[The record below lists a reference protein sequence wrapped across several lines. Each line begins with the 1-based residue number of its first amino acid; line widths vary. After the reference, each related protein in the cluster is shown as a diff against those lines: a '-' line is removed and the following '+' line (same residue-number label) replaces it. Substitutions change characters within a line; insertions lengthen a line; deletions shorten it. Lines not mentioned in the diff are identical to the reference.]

1 MKRKWVL
8 FAVLAVFFLIGA
20 LYPVWKFTDT
30 ETALFD
36 KRQQIKVIILSD
48 SLQCERYNSELMQS
62 VNASSQYKETADVIA
77 LHRAD
82 SELERLKIEL
92 RMLKKQK
99 AFMEKSSSLI
109 EPLIKIYQHDRDSMR
124 VVFKKTQN
132 NSPFFLSLRKFF
144 PFNGERADAF
154 DNVKAYALSKLKT
167 PSTATF
173 ASYSDENTTVGKN
186 GNIYSVISYVD
197 AQNGY
202 GAMIREKYFG
212 VVQRSKEGKW
222 LLRGFLFL

>member
-1 MKRKWVL
+1 MRKWSL
-8 FAVLAVFFLIGA
+8 FTALAVSGLLGA
-20 LYPVWKFTDT
+20 SYPTWKFVNT
-30 ETALFD
+30 ETTLFE
-36 KRQQIKVIILSD
+36 KRQQMKVIILSD
-48 SLQCERYNSELMQS
+48 SLECERYNAELMQS

-77 LHRAD
+77 LHGAGG
-82 SELERLKIEL
+82 ELERLRIEL

-99 AFMEKSSSLI
+99 AFMEESSSLI
-109 EPLIKIYQHDRDSMR
+109 DPLIKIYQRDRDSMR

-132 NSPFFLSLRKFF
+132 NSQLFLTARKFF
-144 PFNGERADAF
+144 AFGSERAEAF
-154 DNVKAYALSKLKT
+154 DNVNAYALSKLTT

-173 ASYSDENTTVGKN
+173 ASYTDEQTTVGKN
-186 GNIYSVISYVD
+186 GNIYGVISYID

-222 LLRGFLFL
+222 LLLGFTFL